1 MSGFNSCAEAAAIH
15 ERKKNNR
22 KNNSTMNSIATMG
35 ISKLY
40 EKDPPTEPS
49 LNIINNNYQEIKK
62 KINENRCSNIANI
75 KQYNIF
81 EQPTECYD
89 SINRTCI
96 NNITGVPDIECLNL
110 AYEILDESS
119 YKPITQ
125 SNINKIIST
134 CEINSALQV
143 LSEKDQTEDNL
154 ATIKLLQDARSKAQN
169 RKGEDF
175 NCTQIDTNITKEKYI
190 NAFLKCANRTS
201 VNQENILSSCTPNI
215 SLQLNQNNQMN
226 RCLMDSGIMSEDK
239 VPSESRVIIFDEI
252 YNPIIRR
259 TTPNISRT
267 TPIINKNITTPNPS
281 QTTPIINKDIPI
293 NIIIIV
299 AGVLLVIILLLI
311 FLK

>member
-22 KNNSTMNSIATMG
+22 KVNSTMNAVSTMG

-62 KINENRCSNIANI
+62 KINENRCANISNI

-96 NNITGVPDIECLNL
+96 NNITGIPDIECLNL
-110 AYEILDESS
+110 AYEILDKSS
-119 YKPITQ
+119 SKPITQ
-125 SNINKIIST
+125 SNINKIMST

-154 ATIKLLQDARSKAQN
+154 ATIKLLQDARSKAEN

-239 VPSESRVIIFDEI
+239 VPSESRTVIFDNI
-252 YNPIIRR
+252 YNPITKRNT
-259 TTPNISRT
+259 TTPNIT
-267 TPIINKNITTPNPS
+267 TPNITTPNPS
-281 QTTPIINKDIPI
+281 QTTPIINKDIPM

-299 AGVLLVIILLLI
+299 AGVVLLVIILLLI
-311 FLK
+311 YL